1 MARESGR
8 LSSRQLGLRERWR
21 WEGGLTLQAGL
32 QDIERM
38 GDKGRNQAGGEAS
51 DGLDD

>member
-1 MARESGR
+1 MWRKES
-8 LSSRQLGLRERWR
+8 
-21 WEGGLTLQAGL
+21 GLTLQAGL

-38 GDKGRNQAGGEAS
+38 GDKGRNQTGGEAG